1 MDREAWR
8 LQSMGSR
15 KVRHDRATNMYLVL
29 NKYVLAGKD
38 AEQLELF
45 IHFWWATSYPAK
57 NE

>member
-1 MDREAWR
+1 
-8 LQSMGSR
+8 
-15 KVRHDRATNMYLVL
+15 MYLVL
-29 NKYVLAGKD
+29 NKYVLDGKD